1 MISKKLF
8 LLVFISFNFS
18 FSVQAQFESNKKK
31 IKLSIVPKKEAPQV
45 VNDTKPKL
53 PKTELPKKEQLIKYE
68 PKFFTKKEDNLLKS
82 MANTPKVGEIAN
94 KTFEVK
100 NAGELFEERFNKKD
114 GSIEERFK
122 SDTFLGEFKT
132 DSKTIRIACRDHEFP
147 DGDRV
152 RVWLND
158 QIAVNE
164 ILLDSEFKELHLELQ
179 EGFNKIE
186 FEALNQGESGPNT
199 AQFTIVDDKGK
210 VVTNN
215 KWNLT
220 TGVKAKVIIV
230 KEDKILKE
238 E

>member
-1 MISKKLF
+1 MNSKNIF
-8 LLVFISFNFS
+8 VTLLILVFS

-31 IKLSIVPKKEAPQV
+31 LKLSIIPKNEAPKV
-45 VNDTKPKL
+45 VNKTKPEVAK
-53 PKTELPKKEQLIKYE
+53 PEQLIKFE
-68 PKFFTKKEDNLLKS
+68 PNFFKKPEDNLLKS
-82 MANTPKVGEIAN
+82 MANTPKVGAIPS

-100 NAGELFEERFNKKD
+100 KAGELFEDRFKKKD

-132 DSKTIRIACRDHEFP
+132 NSKTIRIACRDHEFP

-158 QIAVNE
+158 QIAMNE
-164 ILLDSEFKELHLELQ
+164 ILLESDFKELHLELQ

-199 AQFTIVDDKGK
+199 AQFTIVDANGK

-230 KEDKILKE
+230 KEDKTLKE

>member
-1 MISKKLF
+1 MNTKNIF
-8 LLVFISFNFS
+8 VTLLILVFS

-31 IKLSIVPKKEAPQV
+31 LKLSIIPKNEAPKV
-45 VNDTKPKL
+45 VNKTKPEVAK
-53 PKTELPKKEQLIKYE
+53 PEQLIKFE
-68 PKFFTKKEDNLLKS
+68 PNFFKKPEDNLLKS
-82 MANTPKVGEIAN
+82 MANTPKVGAIPS

-100 NAGELFEERFNKKD
+100 KAGELFEDRFKKKD

-132 DSKTIRIACRDHEFP
+132 NSKTIRIACRDHEFP

-158 QIAVNE
+158 QIAMNE
-164 ILLDSEFKELHLELQ
+164 ILLESDFKELHLELQ

-199 AQFTIVDDKGK
+199 AQFTIVDANGK

-215 KWNLT
+215 KWNLS

-230 KEDKILKE
+230 KEDKTLKE